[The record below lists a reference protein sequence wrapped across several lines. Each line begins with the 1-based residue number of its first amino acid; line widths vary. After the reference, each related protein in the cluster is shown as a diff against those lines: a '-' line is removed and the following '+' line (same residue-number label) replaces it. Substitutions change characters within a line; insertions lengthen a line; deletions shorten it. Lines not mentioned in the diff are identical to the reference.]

1 MGDKRR
7 QLALGF
13 SLVSNGTHSAGWRH
27 PDSPPDITLD
37 IAAWRN
43 IAKTAERGKIHFIF
57 FADGAAVRTQ
67 AKSEE
72 ALSYVGRIDM
82 FEPLTLIAA
91 LTQATEKIGFVSTAS
106 TTYNEPYT
114 LARKFA
120 SLDHLSGGRVGWNL
134 VTTWSEAE
142 AQNFNR
148 DKNPEH
154 SKRYE
159 RAQEFIDVATGLWDS
174 WEDDAFL
181 RDKASGRYFDPKK
194 MHVLN
199 HKGPHFQVK
208 GPLNIARPIQGHPV
222 IAQAGASEPG
232 QELAARTADIV
243 YTAQQTIDSARAF
256 YQSLKGR
263 LPKYGRSRDDLKIIP
278 GVFLTVGRTEEEAI
292 EKRTLLENLI
302 HPELGLSQLLGMF
315 GDLSGY
321 PLDGPVPEIPSET
334 NGLKSILQSW
344 RDRLA
349 REPMTIRQLYQA
361 WGSGAGHLNMIGSVK
376 SVADQMEEWLTTDAC
391 DGFAIMVPYMPGG
404 IDDTV
409 NLLVPE
415 LQRRGLFH
423 LDYEGSTFR
432 ENLGLPRPAN
442 RHAKMR

>member
-13 SLVSNGTHSAGWRH
+13 SLVSNGTHGAGWRH

-37 IAAWRN
+37 IAAWKELAR
-43 IAKTAERGKIHFIF
+43 TAERGKIHFIF
-57 FADGAAVRTQ
+57 FADGAAVRTE

-72 ALSYVGRIDM
+72 ALSYIGRIDM

-91 LTQATEKIGFVSTAS
+91 LTQATERIGFVSTAS
-106 TTYNEPYT
+106 TTYNEPYA

-142 AQNFNR
+142 ALNFNR
-148 DKNPEH
+148 DKNPPH
-154 SKRYE
+154 SQRYE

-181 RDKASGRYFDPKK
+181 RDKESGRYFDPKK

-199 HKGPHFQVK
+199 HKGEHFQVK
-208 GPLNIARPIQGHPV
+208 GPLNIARPPQGYPV

-243 YTAQQTIDSARAF
+243 YTAQQSKESAQKF

-263 LPKYGRSRDDLKIIP
+263 LGKHGRSEDDLKIIP
-278 GVFLTVGRTEEEAI
+278 GALLTIGRTDEEAR
-292 EKRTLLENLI
+292 EKQALLQNLI
-302 HPELGLSQLLGMF
+302 HPEVGLSLLLGMF

-321 PLDGPVPEIPSET
+321 PIDGPVPEIPTET

-344 RDRLA
+344 HDRLK

-361 WGSGAGHLNMIGSVK
+361 VASGSGHLSLVGSVK
-376 SVADQMEEWLTTDAC
+376 TIADQFEDWFTTKAC
-391 DGFAIMVPYMPGG
+391 DGFAIMVPFMPGG
-404 IDDTV
+404 IDDAV

-423 LDYEGSTFR
+423 LDYEGHTLR
-432 ENLGLPRPAN
+432 ESLGLPRPAN
-442 RHAKMR
+442 RFAKAK